1 MQCACTT
8 LIPLFLFWMVL
19 LREVLARDPLRR
31 NERSA
36 GGSGATLMRRAD
48 TSLDANAESSWRHQV
63 HEVVPHR
70 EDPHRGVPHRGV
82 PHRGVP
88 HREL

>member
-1 MQCACTT
+1 MQRACTT

-70 EDPHRGVPHRGV
+70 GVPHRGV

>member
-1 MQCACTT
+1 MQRACTT

-70 EDPHRGVPHRGV
+70 EDPHREDPYREDPYRGDSY
-82 PHRGVP
+82 
-88 HREL
+88 REL